1 MVTGPS
7 TTSWIDLVSPLV
19 FLIGTVR
26 KMNIGDNIK
35 RIRAAK
41 SLSQK
46 EVVTTAKLDTAQYS
60 RIENGKTDP
69 SVGTLERIA
78 KALGVSLAELFAST
92 DELKEINSHD
102 KTLMEKV
109 SLIEALTDEERKT
122 IYTMLDAF
130 IGKKKLKDALSN
142 VLSDVK

>member
-1 MVTGPS
+1 MKT
-7 TTSWIDLVSPLV
+7 
-19 FLIGTVR
+19 
-26 KMNIGDNIK
+26 GDNIK
-35 RIRAAK
+35 RIRVAK
-41 SLSQK
+41 GLSQK
-46 EVVTTAKLDTAQYS
+46 EVVATAKLDTAQYS

-102 KTLMEKV
+102 KSLMEKV
-109 SLIEALTDEERKT
+109 SLIEALPEDERKT

-130 IGKKKLKDALSN
+130 TGKKKLKDALSN